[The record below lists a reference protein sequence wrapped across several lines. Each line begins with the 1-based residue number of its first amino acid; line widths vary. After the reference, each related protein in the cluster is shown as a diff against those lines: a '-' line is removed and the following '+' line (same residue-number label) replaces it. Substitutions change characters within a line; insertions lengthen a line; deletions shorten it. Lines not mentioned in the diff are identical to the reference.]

1 MHWIDWTI
9 MLVPFTAVLALAVYT
24 RRYARDVVDYL
35 AAGRVAGRYV
45 ICVGDVATALS
56 VQVLVGNCESVYRA
70 GSAMGFWNILTMP
83 LGMFLSLA
91 GYCVYRWRA
100 CRALSFG
107 QFLEMRYS
115 HSFRVTAATI
125 RNFAEMI
132 TNSISPAIAANFF
145 IYFLGLPHRIH
156 VFGINLPCFAILVA
170 ASLTLA
176 LVAIWPAGRISLL
189 VTDTFQGIV
198 SYPIFV
204 LIAGYVF
211 FHFAWGTNIEPVIMD
226 RVPGES
232 FVNPFDIA
240 KLRDFNMFALGV
252 SLMAT
257 ILQRASWFGN
267 DSSNS
272 GRTPHEQKMAGV
284 LGTWRNG
291 FAYTMVGLLTLLVIT
306 TMNHEKFV
314 QPGNPTG
321 FSSHETRV
329 ALLNRVAEEVVPDAE
344 VRERIAEDLAA
355 IEPPDHRTFKDP
367 VPPAVQAEHDAYF
380 EAMAARA
387 RDPRHAPPPPEP
399 SPELAEWLGPN
410 MPLSQLKN
418 LDTPYIDAVRAR
430 INDNIPAELRAE
442 ADAIA
447 DAVERRR
454 TDPSVEVPAPSP
466 ALAAVQGANAKQAQ
480 KLRTVYGQM
489 MHPMVVRRILPTGLV
504 GLFALLMVMLLVS
517 TDDSRIFNASSTWVQ
532 DVILPFFRKPP
543 TSHQHIMI
551 LRWAS
556 VAVALFFFVVAVFF
570 SQIDYINLFVQIMC
584 AVWLGG
590 GGTVMVFGLYSRFG
604 NTAGAWSSIAF
615 GSGFSLFGLVM
626 QRTWAA
632 SVVPWLSLHGW
643 TEGVFRFFAKLS
655 EPFNPWVDWS
665 FGLNSGE
672 STYEQALQLF
682 REKFFMNSPEI
693 YGLSMVLSVIAYCTG
708 SWVARRFFG
717 VPLFNLD
724 RLLHRGEYADDAE
737 RERLARAKA
746 KKVSILGRIVGI
758 DGEYTL
764 GDKIIA
770 WSVFAYSICYRLGL
784 TFAAVLLWNAVAKWP
799 KAWWGTYYYVTNL
812 IVPIGVG
819 IVSTVWFM
827 WGGIRDG
834 RRLFRDL
841 EARVADASDNGFVR
855 RE

>member
-1 MHWIDWTI
+1 MHWIDWII

-56 VQVLVGNCESVYRA
+56 VQVLVGNCESTYRA
-70 GSAMGFWNILTMP
+70 GSAMGFWGILTMP

-145 IYFLGLPHRIH
+145 IYFLGLPHKIMLFKGTPLE
-156 VFGINLPCFAILVA
+156 VNLPCFAILVA
-170 ASLTLA
+170 ISLTLA

-211 FHFAWGTNIEPVIMD
+211 FHFAWGTTIEPVIMD

-232 FVNPFDIA
+232 FVNPFDIS

-252 SLMAT
+252 QLMAT

-267 DSSNS
+267 DTSNA

-306 TMNHEKFV
+306 TMNHERFI

-329 ALLNRVAEEVVPDAE
+329 ELLNKVASEVVPDEA
-344 VRERIAEDLAA
+344 VREQIAADLAA
-355 IEPPDHRTFKDP
+355 MAPPVHRTFKDP
-367 VPPAVQAEHDAYF
+367 VPEAVRDEHAAYFAAMDAY
-380 EAMAARA
+380 A
-387 RDPRHAPPPPEP
+387 RDPRHAPP
-399 SPELAEWLGPN
+399 
-410 MPLSQLKN
+410 
-418 LDTPYIDAVRAR
+418 
-430 INDNIPAELRAE
+430 
-442 ADAIA
+442 
-447 DAVERRR
+447 
-454 TDPSVEVPAPSP
+454 VPAPSP
-466 ALAAVQGANAKQAQ
+466 ELAAVQGANAKQAQ

-489 MHPMVVRRILPTGLV
+489 MLPSVVRQILPTGLV

-532 DVILPFFRKPP
+532 DVILPFFKKPP
-543 TSHQHIMI
+543 SSHQHIMI

-570 SQIDYINLFVQIMC
+570 SQIDYINLFVTIMC
-584 AVWLGG
+584 SVWLGG
-590 GGTVMVFGLYSRFG
+590 GGTVMIFGLYSRFG

-615 GSGFSLFGLVM
+615 GSGFSLFGLFM
-626 QRTWAA
+626 QRNWADV
-632 SVVPWLSLHGW
+632 VVPWLSRNGW

-655 EPFNPWVDWS
+655 EPLNPWVDWS
-665 FGLNSGE
+665 WGLNSGE
-672 STYEQALQLF
+672 STFEQALQLF

-693 YGLSMVLSVIAYCTG
+693 YGLSMILSVIAYCTG

-724 RLLHRGEYADDAE
+724 KLLHRGEYADDTE
-737 RERLARAKA
+737 RERLAKAKA
-746 KKVSILGRIVGI
+746 KKVTILGRIVGI

-770 WSVFAYSICYRLGL
+770 WSVFAYSICYRLFL
-784 TFAAVLLWNAVAKWP
+784 TFVIVLVWNSVSAWP
-799 KAWWGTYYYVTNL
+799 KPWWGTYYYVTSL
-812 IVPIGVG
+812 IIPIIVG
-819 IVSTVWFM
+819 CVSTVWFM
-827 WGGIRDG
+827 WGGIRDS
-834 RRLFRDL
+834 RRLFKDL

-855 RE
+855 RD